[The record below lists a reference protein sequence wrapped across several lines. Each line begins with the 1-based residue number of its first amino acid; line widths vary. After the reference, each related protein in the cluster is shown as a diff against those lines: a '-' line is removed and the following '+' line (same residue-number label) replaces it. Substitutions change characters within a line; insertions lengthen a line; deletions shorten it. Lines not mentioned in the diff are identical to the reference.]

1 MKTKTSFKRML
12 SILLCCAMLLG
23 LMPITV
29 SAESYSGS
37 CGAQGDNVTWSL
49 DTEIGVLKIT
59 GAGKVADYGYSS
71 SPWYA
76 YRESIKSVEIDDG
89 VTSIGDCAFCHCD
102 SLTNVTIPDSVTE
115 IGYFAFANSS
125 SMTSVTIPDNVTSI
139 GEYAFCNCS
148 GLTSITIP
156 NGVTCIDTDTFYG
169 CVSLTS
175 VMIPNNV
182 TSIGEEAFRGC
193 SALTSITIPDSVTFI
208 GENAFYDCT
217 SLTSLTIPDSEISIG
232 GSAFGG
238 CSSLTSVTIPGSV
251 TSIGEYAFCDC
262 SGLAS
267 ITIQDGV
274 TSIGRFAFSDCI
286 SLKSIAIPE
295 GVTNIGARA
304 FYNCPNV
311 TIYGVEGSYAQTY
324 ANENDIPFRI
334 LTNTTVPDD
343 NFISTVYFLEGW
355 NSDSRCLT
363 FAHNGPTEPEFYT
376 LADNVDA
383 TNIEQFLNKYVLVTY
398 EKGEE
403 LFTYTVTAI
412 QPLDSKIGTVTA
424 AGERSLTIDGTEYPV
439 REDWILM
446 ANVGDEILYHISNGT
461 IMGYSALE
469 EKHGILEG
477 WDNTT
482 KRVTIDG
489 VEYPT
494 NYLTDLSFLANLDE
508 YLRKGV
514 YFTTSGSADY
524 CPLLKITDFYYPGG
538 KLEDFDADIYHAT
551 WIAKGGNAA
560 NILQNDTPSKILVE
574 NVEKH
579 NGDTAI
585 DLWRSFKLVFDTLDD
600 VSTLYDFAVE
610 PRDIYSAQILNA
622 LKASVSYDIIASE
635 YEDGLK
641 LARQLV
647 SDVNS
652 TIKASHGVD
661 LADDLIFQRMT
672 TDNSEEIEE
681 YISDWFK
688 EKQPDLA
695 DMGKS
700 FKWIS
705 KGLKTVGGLEDFAEY
720 CASCYALSQVSETMK
735 TVLQRTYEKSVAV
748 YGPLDN
754 MSLAFQDCVE
764 VVNTGVDDM
773 WQRIGMEGV
782 TVVGEG
788 FAKYLVK
795 EVLWS
800 HITTAVGA
808 KCPEVAILQV
818 GYNVGKTISNWL
830 CDTDDSVE
838 QYLKMDYITDIESL
852 VDGVY
857 NDLRIDFHQN
867 PTKELAQAYLG
878 VMELSFCLRDVDCEI
893 AYKYTDILG
902 EDLLHKIFG
911 NQSYEDLKE
920 SINSY
925 RNEYASSYVEAQ
937 TGWVLH
943 LEEDYPGSG
952 LYEKYAHL
960 IDPSNLS
967 KLKKEFHAA
976 CPINVYVYDQS
987 NNVVASVVDNRVSC
1001 QADDLMIALLGD
1013 EKVIRFYDNA
1023 DYRVEYTGYDDG
1035 DMDVTI
1041 SEFDESE
1048 NTMRTVNY
1056 YNVPLTNQTTYALA
1070 SESETMKPY
1079 TLEKTSDGTVVE
1091 HDYDSMDTTT
1101 SHTVKV
1107 VSGTLE
1113 QNGEIFSETTAQKGE
1128 ALVISAYVPEG
1139 YQFIRWETDAG
1150 DAVLRDG
1157 NAESTVLIMGD
1168 TDIVVTAVMSIPQAI
1183 PQAAPAAPEL
1193 ESKTY
1198 SSITLKAI
1206 SPNANGAAAEYS
1218 KNDGAT
1224 WQTSPTFTDLT
1235 ASTEYS
1241 FVARYAETENYKAS
1255 PASAALKV
1263 TTDALPHVHNLT
1275 LVPGQAATCT
1285 DAGWKDYYSCTCGKH
1300 FEDNQGVAEIAD
1312 LNIWNTGDGAIPALG
1327 HDWNEWETT
1336 EKPTCATEGS
1346 KTRTC
1351 KRDSQ
1356 HTETETVPSLGHKN
1370 TEVRDV
1376 KAATEDEEGY
1386 TGDTWCKDCN
1396 TKISSGT
1403 VIPKLDHIHAMVKTE
1418 AKVATHNADGNIEY
1432 YTCSKCGKIYNDEA
1446 GTREL
1451 TAAELVIKKIEHSY
1465 STDWKSDKDNH
1476 WHECSCGNKIDV
1488 AAHDVELKNAKEATE
1503 TEKGYT
1509 GDKVCKICGYT
1520 VEKGKEIPT
1529 LAAPANPGAPD
1540 NPNTGDNMTMF
1551 IWIALMSVSGVGV
1564 VCTTAIYKK
1573 KGNRS

>member
-12 SILLCCAMLLG
+12 STLLCCAILLG

-29 SAESYSGS
+29 LAKSFSGS
-37 CGAQGDNVTWSL
+37 CGAEGDNVTWSL

-59 GAGKVADYGYSS
+59 GTGAMADYGFYDS
-71 SPWYA
+71 SPWYM
-76 YRESIKSVEIDDG
+76 YRVSITSVEIGDG
-89 VTSIGDCAFCHCD
+89 VTSIGDYAFEYCD
-102 SLTNVTIPDSVTE
+102 GMTNITIPDSVTS
-115 IGYFAFANSS
+115 IGMRAFDSCSS
-125 SMTSVTIPDNVTSI
+125 LTRLAIPESVTSI
-139 GEYAFCNCS
+139 GSYAFYGCS
-148 GLTSITIP
+148 NLTSITIP
-156 NGVTCIDTDTFYG
+156 NGVTCIDSYTFSG
-169 CVSLTS
+169 CGSLTS
-175 VMIPNNV
+175 VTIPDRV
-182 TSIGEEAFRGC
+182 TSIGGEAFRGC
-193 SALTSITIPDSVTFI
+193 SSLTSITIPNSVTSIGQYAFSSCNSLTSITIPGSVAYIDGYAFYCCSNLTSITIKEGMTNIGDRAFENCSSLTSITIPD
-208 GENAFYDCT
+208 
-217 SLTSLTIPDSEISIG
+217 
-232 GSAFGG
+232 
-238 CSSLTSVTIPGSV
+238 
-251 TSIGEYAFCDC
+251 
-262 SGLAS
+262 
-267 ITIQDGV
+267 GV
-274 TSIGRFAFSDCI
+274 TQIGWHAFRD
-286 SLKSIAIPE
+286 
-295 GVTNIGARA
+295 
-304 FYNCPNV
+304 CPNV

-324 ANENDIPFRI
+324 ANEHDIPFRI
-334 LTNTTVPDD
+334 LTNTTVSDD
-343 NFISTVYFLEGW
+343 NFISTIYFLEGW

-363 FAHNGPTEPEFYT
+363 FAHNGTTELELYT
-376 LADNVDA
+376 LAENVDA
-383 TNIEQFLNKYVLVTY
+383 TNIEQLLNKYVLVTY

-424 AGERSLTIDGTEYPV
+424 AGEHSLTIDGTEYPV
-439 REDWILM
+439 RKDWLLVASI
-446 ANVGDEILYHISNGT
+446 GDKILYHTHNGT

-551 WIAKGGNAA
+551 WIAQGGNAA
-560 NILQNDTPSKILVE
+560 NILQSDTPSEILVE
-574 NVEKH
+574 NVEEH
-579 NGDTAI
+579 NGDIAI

-661 LADDLIFQRMT
+661 LADDLVFQRMT

-735 TVLQRTYEKSVAV
+735 TVLQRIYEKSVTV

-764 VVNTGVDDM
+764 VVNTGVDDI

-795 EVLWS
+795 EALWS

-818 GYNVGKTISNWL
+818 GYNAGKTISNWL

-878 VMELSFCLRDVDCEI
+878 VMELSFCLRDVDSEI

-911 NQSYEDLKE
+911 NQSYEDLKK
-920 SINSY
+920 SIDSY
-925 RNEYASSYVEAQ
+925 RNDYASSYVEAQ

-943 LEEDYPGSG
+943 LEGDYPGSG

-960 IDPSNLS
+960 IAPSNIR
-967 KLKKEFHAA
+967 KLKKEFRAA

-987 NNVVASVVDNRVSC
+987 NNVVASVVDDRVSC
-1001 QADDLMIALLGD
+1001 QVDDLMVALLGD
-1013 EKVIRFYDNA
+1013 EKVIWFYDNA

-1056 YNVPLTNQTTYALA
+1056 YNVPLTNQTTYAFA
-1070 SESETMKPY
+1070 SKSETMKPY

-1113 QNGEIFSETTAQKGE
+1113 RNGEIFFETTAPKGE
-1128 ALVISAYVPEG
+1128 TLVISAYVPEG
-1139 YQFIRWETDAG
+1139 YHFIRWETDAEN
-1150 DAVLRDG
+1150 AVLRDG

-1168 TDIVVTAVMSIPQAI
+1168 TDIVVTAVMSIPQTI
-1183 PQAAPAAPEL
+1183 PQTDPAAPEL
-1193 ESKTY
+1193 ETG
-1198 SSITLKAI
+1198 SICGDVEHVESDSTSWVKPLVIIISIIIFGSLAVVIMTLKM
-1206 SPNANGAAAEYS
+1206 
-1218 KNDGAT
+1218 NDL
-1224 WQTSPTFTDLT
+1224 PL
-1235 ASTEYS
+1235 
-1241 FVARYAETENYKAS
+1241 K
-1255 PASAALKV
+1255 PAS
-1263 TTDALPHVHNLT
+1263 
-1275 LVPGQAATCT
+1275 
-1285 DAGWKDYYSCTCGKH
+1285 
-1300 FEDNQGVAEIAD
+1300 
-1312 LNIWNTGDGAIPALG
+1312 
-1327 HDWNEWETT
+1327 
-1336 EKPTCATEGS
+1336 
-1346 KTRTC
+1346 
-1351 KRDSQ
+1351 
-1356 HTETETVPSLGHKN
+1356 
-1370 TEVRDV
+1370 
-1376 KAATEDEEGY
+1376 
-1386 TGDTWCKDCN
+1386 
-1396 TKISSGT
+1396 
-1403 VIPKLDHIHAMVKTE
+1403 
-1418 AKVATHNADGNIEY
+1418 
-1432 YTCSKCGKIYNDEA
+1432 
-1446 GTREL
+1446 
-1451 TAAELVIKKIEHSY
+1451 IKKLFSKETLSDTDIEDLLNK
-1465 STDWKSDKDNH
+1465 TDDTDRR
-1476 WHECSCGNKIDV
+1476 E
-1488 AAHDVELKNAKEATE
+1488 
-1503 TEKGYT
+1503 
-1509 GDKVCKICGYT
+1509 
-1520 VEKGKEIPT
+1520 
-1529 LAAPANPGAPD
+1529 
-1540 NPNTGDNMTMF
+1540 
-1551 IWIALMSVSGVGV
+1551 
-1564 VCTTAIYKK
+1564 
-1573 KGNRS
+1573 